1 MKGVIYLSTFGK
13 ILREL
18 RKNEKLTQTELAK
31 KLGLA
36 FSTISMYER
45 GDREPDFETME
56 AIADYFNVS
65 MDYLHGKKVHKS
77 GLYMPSPSVAEDFET
92 FPVIGDIAAGFD
104 SIAVENWTGDKIEIP
119 VSFLKGH
126 PKTDYFVLCVKGD
139 SMYPEYHEG
148 DKVLILKQSALEHS
162 GQIGAVLYDDEYATL
177 KRVEY
182 IKGEDWLKLVPI
194 NPNVPPKKIEG
205 EQLNHCRILGIPKM
219 LIRDIG

>member
-1 MKGVIYLSTFGK
+1 MSTFGK

-18 RKNEKLTQTELAK
+18 RKNEKLTQTQLAK

-65 MDYLHGKKVHKS
+65 MDFLHGKNIKNPVPY
-77 GLYMPSPSVAEDFET
+77 LPSPVITEEFTT

-104 SIAVENWTGDKIEIP
+104 SIAIEGWTGDKVDIP
-119 VSFLKGH
+119 NSYLKGRS
-126 PKTDYFVLCVKGD
+126 KNDFFVLCVKGD

-148 DKVLILKQSALEHS
+148 DRVLILKQSTLEHS
-162 GQIGAVLYDDEYATL
+162 GQIGAVLYDDECATL

-182 IKGEDWLKLVPI
+182 AQGEDWIKLVPI

-205 EQLNHCRILGIPKM
+205 EQLSHCRILGIPKM
-219 LIRDIG
+219 LIRDIT